1 MASSVGAQL
10 FFLSICLP
18 LKPMMIYS
26 NRFYIRDKWPQTPP
40 FIKNKRSVER
50 LVGHHWWRWPPGNN
64 IAIISLAEMSC
75 SFYLLAPSSLSF
87 IQYPHQMSQI
97 AASQLQ
103 ATTDR
108 MFIRGGHSVMR
119 SPTVCHWWHSV
130 CPSQSPSPYHCNVYS
145 NPDDRPLE
153 CYNIS
158 FISAL
163 KLNHLLPLYVL
174 HCFGLILLR
183 SPIRN

>member
-1 MASSVGAQL
+1 
-10 FFLSICLP
+10 
-18 LKPMMIYS
+18 MIYS
-26 NRFYIRDKWPQTPP
+26 NRFFIRDKWPQPPP
-40 FIKNKRSVER
+40 FIKSKRSIEWL
-50 LVGHHWWRWPPGNN
+50 LVRHWWQWPPGNN
-64 IAIISLAEMSC
+64 IAIISLAAMSC
-75 SFYLLAPSSLSF
+75 SVYLLAPSSSSF

-119 SPTVCHWWHSV
+119 SPTECQWWHSV
-130 CPSQSPSPYHCNVYS
+130 CPSLSSLAPSPYLYNVYS

-163 KLNHLLPLYVL
+163 KLKHLHPLHLLR
-174 HCFGLILLR
+174 CFELILSR